1 MASGPVPVA
10 ATDRRHRRRLETIEE
25 ILDIA
30 VQIMAEQGVAGLSVG
45 EIARRMGIRPP
56 SVYVY
61 FPSKHALYDALF
73 ARGARLL
80 LAAMQ
85 EVFAAMPTQPA
96 TLEEILLPASRAFVR
111 WSVEHAAYSQL
122 LFWRP
127 VPGFAPSPEAY
138 QAAIELIELARDRLR
153 ALQDAGLLRAEVS
166 VEQMER
172 DWTILLAGVF
182 SQQLS
187 NAPQQTFDEGRF
199 TAAIPEL
206 MAMFADHYSPA
217 RRHRKQVATRGD
229 ADRFRHDQG
238 TTKRGNDA
246 Q

>member
-1 MASGPVPVA
+1 MAPEPVA
-10 ATDRRHRRRLETIEE
+10 ATDRRHRRRQETIEE

-73 ARGARLL
+73 ARGAQLL
-80 LAAMQ
+80 LQAMQ
-85 EVFAAMPTQPA
+85 GVLTAAPPARPA
-96 TLEEILLPASRAFVR
+96 TLEEILLPGARAFVR

-127 VPGFAPSPEAY
+127 VPGFTPSPQAY
-138 QAAIELIELARDRLR
+138 QAAIELIELGRDRLK
-153 ALQDAGLLRAEVS
+153 ALQDAGLLRAEAPI
-166 VEQMER
+166 QQIER
-172 DWTILLAGVF
+172 DWTILLSGVV

-187 NAPQQTFDEGRF
+187 NAPQQAFDEGHF

-206 MAMFADHYSPA
+206 IAMFADHYSSHTLAPA
-217 RRHRKQVATRGD
+217 TSRQRRH
-229 ADRFRHDQG
+229 
-238 TTKRGNDA
+238 
-246 Q
+246 

>member
-1 MASGPVPVA
+1 MASGSTPVA
-10 ATDRRHRRRLETIEE
+10 ATDRRHRRRQETIEE

-61 FPSKHALYDALF
+61 FPSKNALYDALF

-80 LAAMQ
+80 LAVMQ
-85 EVFAAMPTQPA
+85 EVFAALPA
-96 TLEEILLPASRAFVR
+96 RPGTLEEILLPASRAFVR

-127 VPGFAPSPEAY
+127 VPGFTPSQEAY
-138 QAAIELIELARDRLR
+138 QAAIGLIELARDRVKG
-153 ALQDAGLLRAEVS
+153 LQDAGLLLADVPAE
-166 VEQMER
+166 QIER

-182 SQQLS
+182 SQQLA
-187 NAPQQTFDEGRF
+187 NAPDQGFDEGRF
-199 TAAIPEL
+199 TAAIPAL
-206 MAMFADHYSPA
+206 MAMFADHYSPRTPVPETDSHGG
-217 RRHRKQVATRGD
+217 RR
-229 ADRFRHDQG
+229 
-238 TTKRGNDA
+238 
-246 Q
+246 

>member
-1 MASGPVPVA
+1 MTPGPIA
-10 ATDRRHRRRLETIEE
+10 ATDRRHRRRQETIEE

-85 EVFAAMPTQPA
+85 EVLAAMQEMTAALPARPA
-96 TLEEILLPASRAFVR
+96 TLEEILLPAAQAFVR
-111 WSVEHAAYSQL
+111 WSVEHAAYAQL

-127 VPGFAPSPEAY
+127 VPGFTPSPQAY
-138 QAAIELIELARDRLR
+138 QAAIELVELGRDRFR

-166 VEQMER
+166 IEQIER
-172 DWTILLAGVF
+172 DWTILGSGVV

-187 NAPQQTFDEGRF
+187 NAPQQAFDEGRF
-199 TAAIPEL
+199 TAAIPGL
-206 MAMFADHYSPA
+206 IAMFARHYEPPA
-217 RRHRKQVATRGD
+217 PSASRGREHH
-229 ADRFRHDQG
+229 ADKD
-238 TTKRGNDA
+238 
-246 Q
+246 

>member
-30 VQIMAEQGVAGLSVG
+30 VQIMAELGVAGLSVG

-85 EVFAAMPTQPA
+85 EAFAAMATRQA

-127 VPGFAPSPEAY
+127 VPGFAPIRCPSGHWLTGPIEFLTGDSRDERHPANGAV
-138 QAAIELIELARDRLR
+138 AASATSADLTASHDGHAGRARPAAQEFPWRAAAGTCPHERRSRL
-153 ALQDAGLLRAEVS
+153 
-166 VEQMER
+166 
-172 DWTILLAGVF
+172 
-182 SQQLS
+182 LS
-187 NAPQQTFDEGRF
+187 G
-199 TAAIPEL
+199 
-206 MAMFADHYSPA
+206 
-217 RRHRKQVATRGD
+217 ATRPPMD
-229 ADRFRHDQG
+229 HRTAP
-238 TTKRGNDA
+238 TP
-246 Q
+246 

>member
-1 MASGPVPVA
+1 MAPGPVT
-10 ATDRRHRRRLETIEE
+10 ATDRRHRRRQETIEE

-30 VQIMAEQGVAGLSVG
+30 EQIMAEQGVAGLSVG

-85 EVFAAMPTQPA
+85 EVIAALPARPA
-96 TLEEILLPASRAFVR
+96 TLEEILLPGARAFVR
-111 WSVEHAAYSQL
+111 WSIEHAAYSQL

-127 VPGFAPSPEAY
+127 VPGFTPSPEAY
-138 QAAIELIELARDRLR
+138 QAATELVELGRGLLK
-153 ALQDAGLLRAEVS
+153 ALQDAGLLRAEVPL
-166 VEQMER
+166 EQIER
-172 DWTILLAGVF
+172 DWTILLSGVV

-187 NAPQQTFDEGRF
+187 NAPQQAFGEGRF

-206 MAMFADHYSPA
+206 IAMFADHYSPRTLA
-217 RRHRKQVATRGD
+217 PEPGSPRGRR
-229 ADRFRHDQG
+229 
-238 TTKRGNDA
+238 
-246 Q
+246 

>member
-1 MASGPVPVA
+1 MARESAPVA
-10 ATDRRHRRRLETIEE
+10 ATDRRHRRRQETIEE

-85 EVFAAMPTQPA
+85 EVFAALPARPA

-111 WSVEHAAYSQL
+111 WSVENAAYSQL

-127 VPGFAPSPEAY
+127 VPGFTPSPEAY
-138 QAAIELIELARDRLR
+138 VAAIELIELARDRLR
-153 ALQDAGLLRAEVS
+153 GLQDSGLLRAEVS
-166 VEQMER
+166 IEQMER
-172 DWTILLAGVF
+172 DWTIMLAGVF

-187 NAPQQTFDEGRF
+187 NAPQQRFDEGRF

-206 MAMFADHYSPA
+206 MAMYADYYSA
-217 RRHRKQVATRGD
+217 RTPTPETDSHREGR
-229 ADRFRHDQG
+229 
-238 TTKRGNDA
+238 
-246 Q
+246 

>member
-1 MASGPVPVA
+1 MAPGPVA
-10 ATDRRHRRRLETIEE
+10 ATDRRHRRRQETIEE

-30 VQIMAEQGVAGLSVG
+30 VQIMAEPGVAGLSIG

-85 EVFAAMPTQPA
+85 EVFAALPARPT
-96 TLEEILLPASRAFVR
+96 TLEEILLPGAQAFVR
-111 WSVEHAAYSQL
+111 WSIEHAAYSQL

-127 VPGFAPSPEAY
+127 VPGFTPSPQAY
-138 QAAIELIELARDRLR
+138 QAAIELVELGRGRLK
-153 ALQDAGLLRAEVS
+153 ALQDAGLLRAEAPI
-166 VEQMER
+166 EQIER
-172 DWTILLAGVF
+172 DWTILLSGVV

-187 NAPQQTFDEGRF
+187 NAPQQAFDEGHF
-199 TAAIPEL
+199 TAAIPGL
-206 MAMFADHYSPA
+206 IAMFAGHYSPHTLA
-217 RRHRKQVATRGD
+217 SETSRQGRH
-229 ADRFRHDQG
+229 
-238 TTKRGNDA
+238 
-246 Q
+246 

>member
-1 MASGPVPVA
+1 MAPGPVA
-10 ATDRRHRRRLETIEE
+10 ATDRRHRRRQETIEE

-73 ARGARLL
+73 ARGAQLL
-80 LAAMQ
+80 LQAMQ
-85 EVFAAMPTQPA
+85 GVLTAAPPARPA
-96 TLEEILLPASRAFVR
+96 TLEEILLPAARAFVR

-127 VPGFAPSPEAY
+127 VPGFTPSPQAY
-138 QAAIELIELARDRLR
+138 QAAIELIELGRDRLK
-153 ALQDAGLLRAEVS
+153 ALQDAGLLRAEAPI
-166 VEQMER
+166 QQIER
-172 DWTILLAGVF
+172 DWTILLSGVV

-187 NAPQQTFDEGRF
+187 NAPQQAFDEGHF

-206 MAMFADHYSPA
+206 IAMFADHYSSHTLAPA
-217 RRHRKQVATRGD
+217 TSRQRRH
-229 ADRFRHDQG
+229 
-238 TTKRGNDA
+238 
-246 Q
+246 

>member
-1 MASGPVPVA
+1 MAPGPVA
-10 ATDRRHRRRLETIEE
+10 ATDRRHRRRQETIEE

-61 FPSKHALYDALF
+61 FPSKHAVYDALF

-85 EVFAAMPTQPA
+85 EVFAALPARPA
-96 TLEEILLPASRAFVR
+96 TLEEILLPGAQAFVR

-127 VPGFAPSPEAY
+127 VPGFTPSPQAY
-138 QAAIELIELARDRLR
+138 QAAIELIELGRDRLK

-166 VEQMER
+166 IEQIER
-172 DWTILLAGVF
+172 DWTILLSGVV

-187 NAPQQTFDEGRF
+187 NAPQQAFDEGHF
-199 TAAIPEL
+199 TAAIPGL
-206 MAMFADHYSPA
+206 IAMFAGHYSPHTRA
-217 RRHRKQVATRGD
+217 PETSRQRRH
-229 ADRFRHDQG
+229 
-238 TTKRGNDA
+238 
-246 Q
+246 

>member
-1 MASGPVPVA
+1 MASGSTPVA
-10 ATDRRHRRRLETIEE
+10 ATDRRHRRRQETIEE

-61 FPSKHALYDALF
+61 FPSKNALYDALF

-80 LAAMQ
+80 LAVMQ
-85 EVFAAMPTQPA
+85 EVFAALPTRPG

-127 VPGFAPSPEAY
+127 VPGFTPSQEAY
-138 QAAIELIELARDRLR
+138 QAAIGLIELARDRVKG
-153 ALQDAGLLRAEVS
+153 LQDAGLLRADVPA
-166 VEQMER
+166 EQIER

-182 SQQLS
+182 SQQLA
-187 NAPQQTFDEGRF
+187 NAPDQGFDEGRF
-199 TAAIPEL
+199 TAAIPAL
-206 MAMFADHYSPA
+206 MAMFADHYSPRTPVPETDSHGG
-217 RRHRKQVATRGD
+217 RR
-229 ADRFRHDQG
+229 
-238 TTKRGNDA
+238 
-246 Q
+246 

>member
-1 MASGPVPVA
+1 MAPGPVA
-10 ATDRRHRRRLETIEE
+10 ATDRRHRRRQETIEE

-30 VQIMAEQGVAGLSVG
+30 VQIMAEQGVAGLSIG

-85 EVFAAMPTQPA
+85 EVLAAMQEVTATLPARPA
-96 TLEEILLPASRAFVR
+96 TLEEILLPGAQAFVR
-111 WSVEHAAYSQL
+111 WSIDHAAYSQL

-127 VPGFAPSPEAY
+127 VPGFTPSQEAY
-138 QAAIELIELARDRLR
+138 QAAIGLIELARDRVKG
-153 ALQDAGLLRAEVS
+153 LQDAGLLRADVPA
-166 VEQMER
+166 EQIER

-182 SQQLS
+182 SQQLA
-187 NAPQQTFDEGRF
+187 NAPDQGFDEGRF
-199 TAAIPEL
+199 TAAIPAL
-206 MAMFADHYSPA
+206 MAMFADHYSPRTPVPETDSHGG
-217 RRHRKQVATRGD
+217 RR
-229 ADRFRHDQG
+229 
-238 TTKRGNDA
+238 
-246 Q
+246 